1 MILNKELNMEHLFNA
16 EVIKAAATSQLGVLS
31 LMSLILGAVALT
43 FFQKAATP
51 VRIVVFMLLFG
62 GVAGFGYAM
71 MNQNQ
76 KKPLKIDA
84 EFVAGRWRVD
94 QKVGDRE
101 GGSFIDYNSDG
112 SFSGTQEEF
121 TIEGQGFRKAVNGK
135 WELRELSGDE
145 FEMILTFEDGLRHTM
160 RFRVLDRD
168 HVHNLNENYVSVRV
182 PK

>member
-1 MILNKELNMEHLFNA
+1 MEHLFNA
-16 EVIKAAATSQLGVLS
+16 EVIKAAAASQLGVLS
-31 LMSLILGAVALT
+31 LMSLILGAIALT
-43 FFQKAATP
+43 FFQKAETP

-76 KKPLKIDA
+76 NPKKTLKINAD
-84 EFVAGRWRVD
+84 FVAGRWRVD

-101 GGSFIDYNSDG
+101 GGSFINYNADG
-112 SFSGTQEEF
+112 SFSGSQEEF
-121 TIEGQGFRKAVNGK
+121 TVEGQSLRKAVNGK
-135 WELRELSGDE
+135 WEFRKLSDEE
-145 FEMILTFEDGLRHTM
+145 FEMILSFEDGGRHAM
-160 RFRVLDRD
+160 QFKVLDRD